1 MSRFQIKITIA
12 VLVAVVALS
21 VGAVLLFWP
30 DGDAPAST
38 PAPSTPAP
46 SAPIAG
52 CTEVDTR
59 EMYVQHA
66 YACPDGTRVVTF
78 ADESAR
84 DDYVRVAEHFG
95 TVVLDFGPTWAH
107 IRI

>member
-12 VLVAVVALS
+12 VLAAVVALS

-38 PAPSTPAP
+38 PAPS
-46 SAPIAG
+46 APIAG
-52 CTEVDTR
+52 CTEVDTK

-95 TVVLDFGPTWAH
+95 TVVLDFGPTWAR